1 MSSTAR
7 FPGPAG
13 INAMSSPS
21 SRLTGNLAQV
31 SKVVNDDALLS
42 AGPGLSP

>member
-13 INAMSSPS
+13 INAVSSPS

-31 SKVVNDDALLS
+31 LKVVNDNALLS
-42 AGPGLSP
+42 AGPGLPP